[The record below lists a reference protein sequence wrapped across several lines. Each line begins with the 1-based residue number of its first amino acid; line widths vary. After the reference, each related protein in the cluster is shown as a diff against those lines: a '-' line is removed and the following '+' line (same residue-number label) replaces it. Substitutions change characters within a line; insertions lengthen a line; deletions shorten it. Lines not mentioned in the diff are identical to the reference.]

1 MNAITPINLAI
12 RQREE
17 KNDRVEREY
26 NDQYAA
32 RVDEA
37 LLNIENPERLREILD
52 DKDLAK
58 PLAHLMEAFE
68 VCMQERR
75 TLDPLSKFSPGMGMA
90 LRAMAEIQRQLCV
103 WEMGE

>member
-1 MNAITPINLAI
+1 MNGITPIHLAI

-17 KNDRVEREY
+17 RNDRVEREY
-26 NDQYAA
+26 NDQYCA

-37 LLNIENPERLREILD
+37 LLNIEQPEKLKRILED
-52 DKDLAK
+52 EALAK
-58 PLAHLMEAFE
+58 PLAQLMEAFD

-75 TLDPLSKFSPGMGMA
+75 VLDPLYKFTPAWGTA
-90 LRAMAEIQRQLCV
+90 LRAMAELQRQLCV

>member
-17 KNDRVEREY
+17 ENDRVEREY
-26 NDQYAA
+26 SDQYAS

-37 LLNIENPERLREILD
+37 LLNIEDPERLKAFLNDEA
-52 DKDLAK
+52 LAK
-58 PLAHLMEAFE
+58 PLASLMEAFD
-68 VCMQERR
+68 VCAQERR
-75 TLDPLSKFSPGMGMA
+75 VLDPLSKFSPAWGMA